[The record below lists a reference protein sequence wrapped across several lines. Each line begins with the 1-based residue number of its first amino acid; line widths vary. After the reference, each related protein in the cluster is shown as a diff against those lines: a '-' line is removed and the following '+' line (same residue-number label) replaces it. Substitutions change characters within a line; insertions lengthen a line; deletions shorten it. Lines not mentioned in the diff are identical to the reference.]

1 MAIIKFE
8 TNVPQL
14 LSLAFSEGKPVVSPM
29 TGAQLMFSTVDADRF
44 YVPPI
49 VGEKLKEHGVT
60 ARQQF
65 ELCKRQ
71 VGRSIEWQVKT
82 HNAAEGAVSE
92 ATPTAAPVRSLKGT
106 ASQGYNSDVHGDR
119 PLTATLDATYTAISE
134 PPPSGSTREISP
146 RAKQMMAAML
156 DAVDVVIETER
167 YLERRGLEVQ
177 AEFESIRAIAATFF
191 IQESKGGGA

>member
-49 VGEKLKEHGVT
+49 VGDKLKEHGVT

-71 VGRSIEWQVKT
+71 VGRSIEWQVRT
-82 HNAAEGAVSE
+82 HNATAGAVSE

-106 ASQGYNSDVHGDR
+106 ASQGYNSDVHDDR
-119 PLTATLDATYTAISE
+119 SLTAALDATYTAIAQ
-134 PPPSGSTREISP
+134 PPPPAAREISP

>member
-106 ASQGYNSDVHGDR
+106 ASQGYNSDVHADR
-119 PLTATLDATYTAISE
+119 SLTAALDATYTAMSE
-134 PPPSGSTREISP
+134 PTPPASREISL

-191 IQESKGGGA
+191 IQGCKGGGA

>member
-65 ELCKRQ
+65 ELCRRQ

-82 HNAAEGAVSE
+82 HNAAADAVSQ
-92 ATPTAAPVRSLKGT
+92 ATPTAAPVRTVNETTPKEYTGNRDRSMT
-106 ASQGYNSDVHGDR
+106 A
-119 PLTATLDATYTAISE
+119 ALDATYTAMSQ
-134 PPPSGSTREISP
+134 PAQPAPREISP

-191 IQESKGGGA
+191 IQGCKGGGA

>member
-106 ASQGYNSDVHGDR
+106 ASQGYNSDVHDDR
-119 PLTATLDATYTAISE
+119 SMTGALDATYAAMSQPTQPAF
-134 PPPSGSTREISP
+134 REISP

-167 YLERRGLEVQ
+167 YLERRGLEIQ

-191 IQESKGGGA
+191 IQGCKGGGA

>member
-49 VGEKLKEHGVT
+49 VGAKLKEHGVT

-82 HNAAEGAVSE
+82 HNAAAGAVSQ
-92 ATPTAAPVRSLKGT
+92 ATPTAAPVRTVNETTPKEYTGNRDRSMT
-106 ASQGYNSDVHGDR
+106 A
-119 PLTATLDATYTAISE
+119 ALDATYTAMSQ
-134 PPPSGSTREISP
+134 PAQPAPREISP

-191 IQESKGGGA
+191 IQGCKGGGA

>member
-49 VGEKLKEHGVT
+49 VGEKLKEHAVT

-82 HNAAEGAVSE
+82 HNAAAGAVSQ
-92 ATPTAAPVRSLKGT
+92 ATPTAAPVRTVNETTPKEYTGNRDRSMT
-106 ASQGYNSDVHGDR
+106 A
-119 PLTATLDATYTAISE
+119 ALDATYTAMSQ
-134 PPPSGSTREISP
+134 PAQPAPREISP

>member
-49 VGEKLKEHGVT
+49 VGDKLKEHGVT

-82 HNAAEGAVSE
+82 HNAAAGDVSE
-92 ATPTAAPVRSLKGT
+92 ATPTAAPVQSRKGT
-106 ASQGYNSDVHGDR
+106 SPQGYNSNVHDR
-119 PLTATLDATYTAISE
+119 SLTTALDATFAAMSKPTSPAS
-134 PPPSGSTREISP
+134 REISP
-146 RAKQMMAAML
+146 RAKQMMVAML

-191 IQESKGGGA
+191 IQGCKGGGA

>member
-1 MAIIKFE
+1 MAVIKFE
-8 TNVPQL
+8 TNVPRV

-65 ELCKRQ
+65 ELCRRQ

-82 HNAAEGAVSE
+82 HNAAADAVSQ
-92 ATPTAAPVRSLKGT
+92 ATPTAAPVRTVNETTPKE
-106 ASQGYNSDVHGDR
+106 YNSNVYGDR
-119 PLTATLDATYTAISE
+119 SFTEALDATYTGMSE
-134 PPPSGSTREISP
+134 PAQSAPRTISP

-191 IQESKGGGA
+191 IQGCKGGGA

>member
-49 VGEKLKEHGVT
+49 VGAKLKEHGVT

-82 HNAAEGAVSE
+82 HNAAAGAVSQ
-92 ATPTAAPVRSLKGT
+92 ATPTAAPVRTVNETTSKEYNGNRDRSMT
-106 ASQGYNSDVHGDR
+106 A
-119 PLTATLDATYTAISE
+119 ALDATYTAMSE
-134 PPPSGSTREISP
+134 LALSAPRNISP

>member
-29 TGAQLMFSTVDADRF
+29 TGAQLMFSTIDADRF

-49 VGEKLKEHGVT
+49 VGDKLKEHGVT

-82 HNAAEGAVSE
+82 HNAAAGAVSE
-92 ATPTAAPVRSLKGT
+92 ATPTAAPVRTLKGT
-106 ASQGYNSDVHGDR
+106 ASQGYNSDVHDDR
-119 PLTATLDATYTAISE
+119 SMTGALDATYAAMSQPTQPAF
-134 PPPSGSTREISP
+134 REISP

-167 YLERRGLEVQ
+167 YLERRGLEIQ

-191 IQESKGGGA
+191 IQGCKGGGA

>member
-49 VGEKLKEHGVT
+49 VGDKLKEHGVT

-71 VGRSIEWQVKT
+71 VGRSIEWQVRT
-82 HNAAEGAVSE
+82 HNAAAGAVSE
-92 ATPTAAPVRSLKGT
+92 ATPTAAPVRSVKGT
-106 ASQGYNSDVHGDR
+106 APQGYNSNVHGDR
-119 PLTATLDATYTAISE
+119 SLTDALDATYTAMSE
-134 PPPSGSTREISP
+134 PTPLGSREISP

-191 IQESKGGGA
+191 IQGCKGGGA

>member
-71 VGRSIEWQVKT
+71 VGRSIEWQVRT
-82 HNAAEGAVSE
+82 HNAAAGAVSQ
-92 ATPTAAPVRSLKGT
+92 ATPTAAPVRTVNETTPKEYNGNRDRSIT
-106 ASQGYNSDVHGDR
+106 A
-119 PLTATLDATYTAISE
+119 ALDATYTAMSD
-134 PPPSGSTREISP
+134 PAQSAPRNISP
-146 RAKQMMAAML
+146 RAKQIMAAML

>member
-1 MAIIKFE
+1 MAVIKFE

-49 VGEKLKEHGVT
+49 VGAKLKEHGVT

-82 HNAAEGAVSE
+82 HNAAAGAVSE
-92 ATPTAAPVRSLKGT
+92 ASPTSAPVRTVNETTSKEYTGNRDRSMTT
-106 ASQGYNSDVHGDR
+106 A
-119 PLTATLDATYTAISE
+119 LDATYTAISQ
-134 PPPSGSTREISP
+134 PAQPASREISP

-191 IQESKGGGA
+191 IQGCKGGGA